1 MDKQVL
7 DNAIAEGP
15 IRITM
20 NNGEKFDIIDS
31 KTVLV
36 DATTAYVL
44 RRAEDGKLRAVW
56 LTLMCMCK
64 IERLLSSPLDAA

>member
-20 NNGEKFDIIDS
+20 NNGEIFDILDP

-56 LTLMCMCK
+56 LALVCMCK
-64 IERLLSSPLDAA
+64 IERLLSKPLEAP

>member
-1 MDKQVL
+1 MEKHVL
-7 DNAIAEGP
+7 DQAIAEGP

-20 NNGEKFDIIDS
+20 NNGEKFDVVDPKS
-31 KTVLV
+31 VLV

-56 LTLMCMCK
+56 LALVCMCK
-64 IERLLSSPLDAA
+64 IERLLSAPLDAT